1 MEELKEE
8 KIINKLT
15 NNSTQILKKIK
26 SEKENENIN
35 NNNIKKDNEGKA
47 INNNLSEPDKI
58 LSKKESE
65 IDDNKELEMIKLSH
79 IKKYTM
85 FEVIRKSIL
94 FSSKNLKNPI
104 YNLVKKFFGQY
115 LDIRIPIVYGKLL
128 NAIIKEKNYDL
139 LCTEF
144 RTHSFL
150 LFSKVIFNEFSQ
162 LIGLLF
168 INNSVLSYKR
178 VLVDNIGRKDI
189 EFFDLYKSG
198 EVISFIDKNEHV
210 LEYNFIFKTL
220 EVIMD
225 FYNFFYLLF
234 FLNTSSFTLTLLFF
248 LVQAFKLLSDFL
260 LKKYTN
266 YKNRNIIIEISNKY
280 NSLLYEFI
288 DNIRLVKSLCAEDI
302 HLGKLFPLKDAAN
315 RQYCSLDGVLDPCI
329 EFIHKM
335 LDTYIIFLS
344 GKYTIFNKINYSDL
358 TIFQNYTNQL
368 RQNFKRLK
376 NVHQNY
382 IDIYN
387 NWKKFFEVYDFEN
400 KVLSLKE
407 YIPENEDNFKYNIEF
422 KNVNFA
428 YPARPNAL
436 IFNNLS
442 LIIESGK
449 KTAFVGYSGGGK
461 STLVTLIQRLYDPM
475 SGVILL
481 NDINLKDFNLNW
493 LRHKIGYVSQEPML
507 FSGTIKDNIVFGLEK
522 YEEKYFKD
530 ICDMANLD
538 FVYDKSKFPNG
549 FNTLVGDKGSKISG
563 GQKQRI
569 AIARALMRDIKVLVL
584 DEATSALDSKNEK
597 AIQDSIDKICKNKS
611 ITTILI
617 AHRLSTVKNSDIIM
631 FVKDGAIVEKGTHEE
646 LLEKKGEYMKL
657 VENQLIKTN
666 LDVNLD

>member
-1 MEELKEE
+1 MEDLKEE

-15 NNSTQILKKIK
+15 NNSSETLKKIK
-26 SEKENENIN
+26 SGKEDENNSN
-35 NNNIKKDNEGKA
+35 NTGKDNEDKA
-47 INNNLSEPDKI
+47 NKNNLSLAEKN
-58 LSKKESE
+58 KNRKESE

-85 FEVIRKSIL
+85 FQIIKKSIL

-150 LFSKVIFNEFSQ
+150 LFSKVIFSELSE

-178 VLVDNIGRKDI
+178 VLIDNIGRKDI

-198 EVISFIDKNEHV
+198 EVMSFIEKNDHV
-210 LEYNFIFKTL
+210 LEYNFIFKTI

-266 YKNRNIIIEISNKY
+266 YKNRNTITEIYNKY
-280 NSLLYEFI
+280 NSFLYEFI
-288 DNIRLVKSLCAEDI
+288 DNIRLVKSLCVEDI
-302 HLGKLFPLKDAAN
+302 HLGKLFPLKDKTN
-315 RQYCSLDGVLDPCI
+315 HQYCSIDGVLDPCI

-335 LDTYIIFLS
+335 LDTYIIFVA
-344 GKYTIFNKINYSDL
+344 GKYTIFNQINYSDL

-382 IDIYN
+382 INIYN
-387 NWKKFFEVYDFEN
+387 SWKRFFEVYDFEN
-400 KVLSLKE
+400 KVFSLKE
-407 YIPENEDNFKYNIEF
+407 YIPENESNFKYNIEF
-422 KNVNFA
+422 KNVNFS
-428 YPARPNAL
+428 YPTRPSAL

-442 LIIESGK
+442 LKIESGK

-475 SGVILL
+475 NGVILL
-481 NDINLKDFNLNW
+481 NDINLKDFNLKW
-493 LRHKIGYVSQEPML
+493 LRHKIGFVSQEPML
-507 FSGTIKDNIVFGLEK
+507 FSGSIKENIVFGLEK
-522 YEEKYFKD
+522 YEEKYFKE

-538 FVYDKSKFPNG
+538 FVCDKSKFPNG

-569 AIARALMRDIKVLVL
+569 AIARALMRDIKILVL

-597 AIQDSIDKICKNKS
+597 EVQDSIDKICKNKN

-617 AHRLSTVKNSDIIM
+617 AHRLSTVKNADIIM
-631 FVKDGAIVEKGTHEE
+631 FVKDGTIVEKGSHKE
-646 LLEKKGEYMKL
+646 LLGKKGEYMKL

-666 LDVNLD
+666 LDVNID